1 MTLQSLAGKT
11 LKPVVADR
19 VQVARLLAA
28 AERNLADAQIASVS
42 AENRFDAACKAIMQ
56 LAMVA
61 LNANGW
67 RTCTSVPG
75 RGQATAL
82 QTLASTVG
90 VAPQKVRLLD
100 ALRKQRNLSDY
111 AGEPVSR
118 RSPRLPPHCAA
129 ARG

>member
-11 LKPVVADR
+11 LEPVVPDR
-19 VQVARLLAA
+19 LQVVRLLAA

-42 AENRFDAACKAIMQ
+42 AENRFDTAYKAIMQ

-75 RGQATAL
+75 HHRTAL
-82 QTLASTVG
+82 QTLALTVG

-100 ALRKQRNLSDY
+100 PAQAAQLVGLRGR
-111 AGEPVSR
+111 AGVE
-118 RSPRLPPHCAA
+118 A
-129 ARG
+129 